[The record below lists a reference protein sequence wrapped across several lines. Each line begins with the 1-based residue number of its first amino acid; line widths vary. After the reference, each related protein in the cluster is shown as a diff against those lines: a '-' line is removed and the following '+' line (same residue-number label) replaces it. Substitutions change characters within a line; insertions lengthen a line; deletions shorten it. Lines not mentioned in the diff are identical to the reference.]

1 MFQSTTEDVEISFTY
16 SVKFVKKKDIPFE
29 QDYRLLKEKFSIF
42 NSYFI
47 ILLLLVVIGLIFLI
61 LLYKNAAYHIE
72 TIGNVNKVT
81 TVD

>member
-1 MFQSTTEDVEISFTY
+1 MFQSTTEDVEIPFTY

-29 QDYRLLKEKFSIF
+29 QDYRLPKEKFSIF

-61 LLYKNAAYHIE
+61 LLYKNTAYHIE